1 MSNKRQQL
9 NQQNQQAKP
18 IEEEKPSLDEDTLL
32 KEALARRAQQD
43 AALNTEEEIPSFM
56 QEAAVADVSDTTTP
70 ETTPTQSFEYQ
81 DLPNH
86 IEEAKIESAP
96 SQVVNLEQL
105 STEISSGA
113 ISILQTIFRYME
125 DMAVGK
131 PLQPK
136 EGARYQ
142 AQLWGALKAM
152 CFNLDDREFNIV
164 YENVLKLFYEHR
176 EGVFSQDAV
185 YRFPEEWPM
194 SSAEHAAFA
203 HLLTL
208 MLNTCDRK
216 TRYQV
221 SRKLNWS
228 YVFEIYYPEGVQ
240 NRIRSFYDL

>member
-9 NQQNQQAKP
+9 NQQNKQAKP
-18 IEEEKPSLDEDTLL
+18 IEEEDKSSLDEDTLL

-56 QEAAVADVSDTTTP
+56 QEAAVADTPVTTP
-70 ETTPTQSFEYQ
+70 DTTPTQSFEYQ

-96 SQVVNLEQL
+96 SQVVNIDQL
-105 STEISSGA
+105 STEISAGA

-131 PLQPK
+131 PLQHK